1 MRLTNYKVTKIIP
14 GIYYFALVIFFL
26 IIFLNYQLNGT
37 LFKTT
42 QLYCIS
48 LIGIGLI
55 LIYIYTSWKYFE
67 YDGGGEVIV
76 FLNRGVLLSKF
87 TNYRTKTVEVNRYKM
102 ESYQIH
108 NFLIYKRLVVN
119 FKNKNK
125 FSSKHCNITILSP
138 KKINYLRQSLDKI
151 ISKNKL

>member
-42 QLYCIS
+42 QLYYIS